1 VHHRLARNELKVS
14 DCFRHR
20 LWWIRVSF
28 FIDIKVVVYVL
39 SKIFG
44 GNDVTS
50 RVFLSLMLFEVMKVS
65 TQYGKAGISAL
76 AGNFPYAL
84 NTGRFHVCVCV

>member
-1 VHHRLARNELKVS
+1 VDLG
-14 DCFRHR
+14 
-20 LWWIRVSF
+20 SF
-28 FIDIKVVVYVL
+28 LIGIKVALCLL
-39 SKIFG
+39 SKNIG